1 MKRIGGLIIIMLLF
15 CAATAQAAPTTWG
28 LCIGIS
34 EYNVPE
40 LSLKWADKDAIEF
53 STFLRYGLGLPED
66 QYRILKNSEATR
78 ENIRDAFGWLGLV
91 AKPEDRVYIYYSG
104 HGKDN
109 SPLVPYDIENS
120 FTLESLQKALS
131 KIEAH
136 EIIFFADACFSGK
149 IAGKGAKPIIDREHL
164 TGLNNETVAE
174 ITKSKPGVVVMTSAN
189 GIQEAYE
196 KDGQK
201 NGLFTYYLM
210 NTLMDPNIHAAID
223 VDRNGEVSLFEVYQN
238 VRYLV
243 ASESK
248 QEPQI
253 SDESAAQRVAMFA
266 GIQTV
271 PKPTAEPISTTA
283 SGEKKGM
290 SPRAKVALGVGAAA
304 AIGGGVALALGGQ
317 SSDEEDSSDSPDASN
332 IKARLQIVP
341 NIQTSCGSITHSL
354 YVDNATGSQITVS
367 RIDYEEVLTMDEPP
381 STCKQGRRGSF
392 LPDVRVVKAYQWAL
406 VREWGAEFYSCGT
419 CPYKFSQCRYALK
432 YTLATSAGVIAAD
445 SVEAVM
451 MNDGTYCQ
459 TAPTPTPTPDL
470 TPTPGK

>member
-1 MKRIGGLIIIMLLF
+1 MKRMIGLFIIMLLF
-15 CAATAQAAPTTWG
+15 CATTAHAAPTTWG

-34 EYNVPE
+34 EYNLPE

-109 SPLVPYDIENS
+109 SPLVPHDIENA

-131 KIEAH
+131 KIEAR

-210 NTLMDPNIHAAID
+210 NTLMDSNIHAAID
-223 VDRNGEVSLFEVYQN
+223 LDRNGEVSLFEVYQN

-253 SDESAAQRVAMFA
+253 SDDHAAQQVTMFA
-266 GIQTV
+266 SIQAV
-271 PKPTAEPISTTA
+271 PKPTSEPMSTTS

-290 SPRAKVALGVGAAA
+290 GTGAKVALGVGVAA
-304 AIGGGVALALGGQ
+304 AIGGGVALALGSQ
-317 SSDEEDSSDSPDASN
+317 SSDDEAENPADPSN

-341 NIQTSCGSITHSL
+341 DVQTSCGSIAHSL
-354 YVDNATGSQITVS
+354 YVDNATNSEITVS
-367 RIDYEEVLTMDEPP
+367 RIDYEEILTMDEPP

-392 LPDVRVVKAYQWAL
+392 LPDVRAVKAYQWAL
-406 VREWGAEFYSCGT
+406 VREWDAEFYSCGT
-419 CPYKFSQCRYALK
+419 CPHKFSQCRYALR
-432 YTLATSAGVIAAD
+432 YTVATSAGVIAAD
-445 SVEAVM
+445 PVEAVM
-451 MNDGTYCQ
+451 MNNGTYCQ

>member
-1 MKRIGGLIIIMLLF
+1 MKRIGGLCIIVLLLG
-15 CAATAQAAPTTWG
+15 ATTTQAAPKTWG

-66 QYRILKNSEATR
+66 QYRILKNSDATR

-91 AKPEDRVYIYYSG
+91 AKPEDRVYIFYSG

-109 SPLVPYDIENS
+109 SPLVPYDIENA

-131 KIEAH
+131 KIEAN

-223 VDRNGEVSLFEVYQN
+223 LDRNGKVSLFEVYQN

-253 SDESAAQRVAMFA
+253 SDGNAAQQVMMFA
-266 GIQTV
+266 GIQTI
-271 PKPTAEPISTTA
+271 PKPTTEPVSTTS

-290 SPRAKVALGVGAAA
+290 STGTKVALGVGVAA
-304 AIGGGVALALGGQ
+304 AIGGGVALTLNSQ
-317 SSDEEDSSDSPDASN
+317 SSDNGADTPADPSKV
-332 IKARLQIVP
+332 KARLQIVP
-341 NIQTSCGSITHSL
+341 DIQTSCGSIAYRL
-354 YVDNATGSQITVS
+354 YVDNASGSPVTVS
-367 RIDYEEVLTMDEPP
+367 RIDYEETLTQDEPP

-392 LPDVRVVKAYQWAL
+392 LPDIRTVPAYQWAL
-406 VREWGAEFYSCGT
+406 VREWQAEFYSCGG
-419 CPYKFSQCRYALK
+419 CPYKFSECAYALK
-432 YTLATSAGVIAAD
+432 YTVATSAGTIAAD
-445 SVEAVM
+445 AVEAVM
-451 MNDGTYCQ
+451 MNSGNYCQ